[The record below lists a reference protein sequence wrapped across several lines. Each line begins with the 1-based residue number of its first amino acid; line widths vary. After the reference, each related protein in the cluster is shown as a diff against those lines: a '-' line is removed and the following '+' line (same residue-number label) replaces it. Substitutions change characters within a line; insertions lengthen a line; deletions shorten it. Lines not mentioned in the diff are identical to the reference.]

1 MHHWILLKIENL
13 VFQFVF
19 SIGQNRALKKAIKFK
34 YKKCIEKY
42 METNDLKFKEHP
54 LKNRNHQNSL
64 QKQPQELFC
73 KKGVL
78 ITFVKLIEK
87 HLCLRIFLNKVARL
101 RFETLLKM
109 KLHHRCF
116 RKNFRE
122 NVRTPIL
129 KNISGRLL
137 SLLAFYYLTSVEQ
150 NNLKLWFIFLIVGR
164 TVKRPLL

>member
-1 MHHWILLKIENL
+1 MHRWILLKIENL
-13 VFQFVF
+13 AFQFVF
-19 SIGQNRALKKAIKFK
+19 SIGENRALKKAIKFK

-42 METNDLKFKEHP
+42 MEANDLKFKEYP

-64 QKQPQELFC
+64 QKQPPELFC

-78 ITFVKLIEK
+78 KIFAKLTEK
-87 HLCLRIFLNKVARL
+87 HLCPRILLNKVAGL
-101 RFETLLKM
+101 MSEILLKM

-116 RKNFRE
+116 RKNFRG
-122 NVRTPIL
+122 NLRTPIL
-129 KNISGRLL
+129 KNTSGRLL

-150 NNLKLWFIFLIVGR
+150 NNLKLWFIFLIAGR